1 MPHMRSNKP
10 IYQFV
15 ITLKHTEPAI
25 YRRIEVPKSYT
36 FWDLHIAIQD
46 TFGWQDCHLHEF
58 CYEDRKG
65 NPKGTFRIGIPIND
79 GFMDSEDMPEAGWR
93 MKIEDLFCDLGDKML
108 YLYDFG
114 DHWAHSVV
122 LEGMILGEKKI
133 KYPCCTE
140 GAYLAPP
147 EDCGGIHGFYQ
158 MLDVLKNPKDPEYKE
173 MVQWVNATTGRKR
186 YIPDSFDPQ
195 TIKFTNPQKR
205 LREILEDDV

>member
-15 ITLKHTEPAI
+15 ITLQNTDPAI

-36 FWDLHIAIQD
+36 FWDLHVAIQD
-46 TFGWQDCHLHEF
+46 AFGWQDCHLHEF
-58 CYEDRKG
+58 CYVDRKG
-65 NPKGTFRIGIPIND
+65 NSKGTFRIGSPID
-79 GFMDSEDMPEAGWR
+79 DRFMDPEDIPEAGWR
-93 MKIEDLFCDLGDKML
+93 MKIEDLFCDLDHRML

-133 KYPCCTE
+133 KYPRCTE

-158 MLDVLKNPKDPEYKE
+158 MLDVLKNLKDPEYKE

-186 YIPDSFDPQ
+186 YILDSFDPQ